1 MKQLIFS
8 IFFFGLTSLVASAQV
23 QSHNMRYSNETSYDF
38 ASRNRNNPEKVTDLK
53 WNNHNV
59 IIANYKT
66 IGNAYY
72 NEDLHND
79 DTTVTIDLYV
89 AVSSISC
96 IKVAVPSVTYP
107 YGNASVESVFLANAD
122 KDAAEELF
130 IILSWKSAS
139 DKMEGTMYQ
148 TFVYDDLPT
157 DYLQLPASVK
167 DMEIAS
173 QFSGCDCKRSGQPAT
188 EAEFK
193 TSADIRANLKKRGF
207 KQ

>member
-1 MKQLIFS
+1 MKHLVFIICFS
-8 IFFFGLTSLVASAQV
+8 AFTSLGASAQI
-23 QSHNMRYSNETSYDF
+23 QSHNMRYSNESSYDF

-66 IGNAYY
+66 IGSAYY
-72 NEDLHND
+72 NEEQRND
-79 DTTVTIDLYV
+79 DTTIIIDLYV
-89 AVSSISC
+89 AVSPISC
-96 IKVAVPSVTYP
+96 IQVTVPSVTYP
-107 YGNASVESVFLANAD
+107 YGNASVESIFLANAD
-122 KDAAEELF
+122 KDAREELF
-130 IILSWKSAS
+130 IIISWKNAS

-157 DYLQLPASVK
+157 DYLQLPPSLK

-173 QFSGCDCKRSGQPAT
+173 EFSGCDCKRPGQPNT

-193 TSADIRANLKKRGF
+193 TSADIRAELKKRGF